1 MSTPLIR
8 KRVGPV
14 AGPCGEC
21 PAGIRERT
29 ANNPVCIHRVPWDGE
44 IYCIRNDRLV
54 CTDKSIREGKV
65 TDMAKLKTNFD
76 QVPDQQQWRVLEQ
89 GVYIFEVTSVDDS
102 NFTNEGEPLI
112 HAELTFTHKVN
123 TSTKKAEPLVGTPAT
138 LRKRISDEPKIA
150 GLVKKFLVGI
160 NVSGQNVDSA
170 DWKGRRGIADVAP
183 GSYTSKST
191 GNPIACN
198 QDKNIYPYEKYL
210 EILSAN
216 GGALPTAP
224 QAAPAQAAA
233 VTTATPV
240 AASAKKLW

>member
-1 MSTPLIR
+1 
-8 KRVGPV
+8 
-14 AGPCGEC
+14 
-21 PAGIRERT
+21 
-29 ANNPVCIHRVPWDGE
+29 
-44 IYCIRNDRLV
+44 
-54 CTDKSIREGKV
+54 
-65 TDMAKLKTNFD
+65 MAKLKTNFD

-112 HAELTFTHKVN
+112 HAELTFTHKVIA
-123 TSTKKAEPLVGTPAT
+123 STQKAEPLVGNPAT
-138 LRKRISDEPKIA
+138 LRKRISDELKIA

-191 GNPIACN
+191 GNPISCN

-224 QAAPAQAAA
+224 QAAPTQTA
-233 VTTATPV
+233 VQSPV
-240 AASAKKLW
+240 AATTTPASASAKKLW